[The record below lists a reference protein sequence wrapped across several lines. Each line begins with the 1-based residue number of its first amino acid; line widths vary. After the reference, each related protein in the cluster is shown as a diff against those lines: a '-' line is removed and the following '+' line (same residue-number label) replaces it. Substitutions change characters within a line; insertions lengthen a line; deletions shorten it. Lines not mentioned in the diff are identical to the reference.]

1 MRISLLD
8 PGLAQLGG
16 HHFDL
21 DLRLVRAL
29 ARRGHDVT
37 VHGFVS
43 PSPELAAMAKAAGMA
58 LHATFRVH
66 PYHRLPEAQ
75 SAIDAYHRLVNVTV
89 EDLAGVPQTDLWIWP
104 TLVPYQFMAAILQA
118 RPVRQIGGVWHS
130 PRFPVPIGARCWARA
145 ARRVAEAHSPV
156 IVGAYDELLC
166 ELYQSF
172 SPGLPIARL
181 PCPHDGAPNDRRPSA
196 LRRVGF
202 FGHQRVRRGLDL
214 MPQLVK
220 ALLERGFEVL
230 VQDSSGTVHRQGG
243 EDPRL
248 IVLPFVA
255 DFPAEIARCDV
266 VIWPSQW
273 EAYVE
278 SFSGVVSEC
287 IATGVPVI
295 MPSGCLPAKLAS
307 RFGCGIFFHE
317 YSCDAI
323 LEAVDEAAERFP
335 ALVAQAHAAA
345 TAWRAVN
352 GTDRLVDWIEAHS
365 AGS

>member
-8 PGLAQLGG
+8 PGLQHLVG

-29 ARRGHDVT
+29 AHRGHEVAA
-37 VHGFVS
+37 HGFVS

-58 LHATFRVH
+58 LHTTFRALT
-66 PYHRLPEAQ
+66 YARLPEGEP
-75 SAIDAYHRLVNVTV
+75 AIDAYRRLANATA

-104 TLVPYQFMAAILQA
+104 TLAPYQLMAAILQA
-118 RPVRQIGGVWHS
+118 HRVQQIGLLWFP
-130 PRFPVPIGARCWARA
+130 PRSPVPIGARCWARA
-145 ARRVAEAHSPV
+145 ARRVVEAQYPI
-156 IVGAYDELLC
+156 IVGACDELVC

-172 SPGLPIARL
+172 SPGLHIARL

-196 LRRVGF
+196 LRRIGF
-202 FGHQRVRRGLDL
+202 FGHQRVRRGLNL
-214 MPQLVK
+214 LPQLVT
-220 ALLERGFEVL
+220 ALLERGFEVV
-230 VQDSSGTVHRQGG
+230 VQDSSGTLRRRGDN
-243 EDPRL
+243 DPRL
-248 IVLPFVA
+248 LVLPFVA

-266 VIWPSQW
+266 IIWPSQW
-273 EAYVE
+273 ETYMDN
-278 SFSGVVSEC
+278 SSGVVSEC

-295 MPSGCLPAKLAS
+295 LPSGCVPAALAS
-307 RFGCGIFFHE
+307 RFGCGTFFHE
-317 YSCDAI
+317 FSCDAI
-323 LEAVDEAAERFP
+323 LEAVDEAAQRFP

-345 TAWRAVN
+345 TGWRAVN